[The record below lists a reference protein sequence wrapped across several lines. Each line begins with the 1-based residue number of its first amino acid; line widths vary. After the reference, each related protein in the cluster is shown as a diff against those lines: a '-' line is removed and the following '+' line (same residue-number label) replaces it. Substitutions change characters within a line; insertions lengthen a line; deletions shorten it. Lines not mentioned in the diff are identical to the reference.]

1 MYGIYDNIT
10 EKALSL
16 GACGLLQRDMPPQ
29 SLFSMLHTPQGRE
42 FCVKTDFPK
51 VPDIAPISLSILQQN
66 GVYADFRGEIR
77 GIHDI
82 YFIGKDTDATIQCNG
97 TEALYHIVALD
108 GAHVCIQASG
118 HAVVSVDNSESARI
132 KIINN
137 DNTAKVRCHR
147 QEC

>member
-1 MYGIYDNIT
+1 MYGIYDNII

-16 GACGLLQRDMPPQ
+16 DACGLLQRGMSPQ
-29 SLFSMLHTPQGRE
+29 SLFAMLHTPQGRE
-42 FCVKTDFPK
+42 FCTENDFPK
-51 VPDIAPISLSILQQN
+51 VSDIAPISLSILQQN
-66 GVYADFRGEIR
+66 GVYADFRGGIS

-82 YFIGKDTDATIQCNG
+82 YLIGKNTDATIQCNG

-118 HAVVSVDNSESARI
+118 YAVVSVDNSESAKI
-132 KIINN
+132 KIVNT

-147 QEC
+147 LEC